1 MVGRER
7 GMELLGQT
15 DLGGRG
21 DAMQVLPYRDL
32 AYVGHLGNGGT
43 DVVDLRHPRQPVV
56 VGNLPAPSGTH
67 SHKVQIGNGLL
78 LVNRERWKDAVE
90 WTAGVDIYDLDDPVS
105 PRLVTEW
112 RTTGSGVHR
121 MWLTDESPLA
131 YISASVPGFTDRILL
146 ILDLSDPSHPA
157 EIGRWWFPGMNQA
170 AGEIPSWEGNRRCVC
185 HHAVVRGDRAYV
197 GWWDLGMVILDV
209 ADPTRPS
216 LVAHLDW
223 SEEGG
228 GATHTV
234 LPIGRWLA
242 VADEAIA
249 PAPEVPEKRIRL
261 IDVADERNP
270 RIHAVFPEPPDAAE
284 HRTPGL
290 RFGPHNLHE
299 NRIGTFQSDTRL
311 FGTYY
316 SGGLRGYEVS
326 SDGRVVETSYLVP
339 PAPAE
344 QDAVQTNDLVV
355 RADGVILFTD
365 RLHGGLYTA
374 SLS

>member
-1 MVGRER
+1 MAEGHDAEIPEER
-7 GMELLGQT
+7 
-15 DLGGRG
+15 
-21 DAMQVLPYRDL
+21 APRDL
-32 AYVGHLGNGGT
+32 VPADDELTPASSFRPSPGL
-43 DVVDLRHPRQPVV
+43 DVDADLRIAVDLPP
-56 VGNLPAPSGTH
+56 
-67 SHKVQIGNGLL
+67 
-78 LVNRERWKDAVE
+78 
-90 WTAGVDIYDLDDPVS
+90 
-105 PRLVTEW
+105 
-112 RTTGSGVHR
+112 
-121 MWLTDESPLA
+121 
-131 YISASVPGFTDRILL
+131 
-146 ILDLSDPSHPA
+146 
-157 EIGRWWFPGMNQA
+157 
-170 AGEIPSWEGNRRCVC
+170 
-185 HHAVVRGDRAYV
+185 
-197 GWWDLGMVILDV
+197 
-209 ADPTRPS
+209 
-216 LVAHLDW
+216 
-223 SEEGG
+223 
-228 GATHTV
+228 
-234 LPIGRWLA
+234 
-242 VADEAIA
+242 A

-299 NRIGTFQSDTRL
+299 NRIGTFQSDTQL